1 MYIAAQQ
8 YHASHN
14 LPLRTASTPDP
25 LYCHLLS
32 MPHTHSQAV
41 FKKTVSKDYFTHFV
55 YD

>member
-1 MYIAAQQ
+1 
-8 YHASHN
+8 
-14 LPLRTASTPDP
+14 
-25 LYCHLLS
+25 